1 MSVKMTDAYV
11 VFDLETT
18 GINPN
23 SDCIIE
29 IGAIKIIG
37 NKVQEVYK
45 TYVNPQMKVPYRITN
60 LTGITDDMVS
70 DGRSNKEAVEEFI
83 HFCDG
88 YTLLGHNIG
97 FDYGFIKKSAIG
109 YRIPFHKMGI
119 DTLKIAR
126 KTLSHIEKRNLGY
139 LCEYYHIEQR
149 AKHRAYEDALSTKE
163 VYDNLVNDFY
173 RVNKG
178 LFLPEILLFKE
189 KKNSPI
195 TKLQKVYLNDLL
207 KYHKIE
213 LEEDVDTFT
222 KSEASKRIDYII
234 LNYGRINR

>member
-1 MSVKMTDAYV
+1 MTDSYV

-23 SDCIIE
+23 TDCIIE
-29 IGAIKIIG
+29 IGAIKVVQ
-37 NKVQEVYK
+37 NKVQDVYK
-45 TYVNPQMKVPYRITN
+45 TYVNPQIKVPPYITE
-60 LTGITDDMVS
+60 LTGITDEMVF
-70 DGRSNKEAVEEFI
+70 DGKRNKEAVEEFI
-83 HFCDG
+83 HFADG

-109 YRIPFHKMGI
+109 YKIPFDKRGI

-126 KTLSHIEKRNLGY
+126 KTLAHIERRNLEY

-149 AKHRAYEDALSTKE
+149 EKHRAYEDAISTKK
-163 VYDNLVNDFY
+163 VYDNLVNEFY
-173 RVNKG
+173 NVYEE
-178 LFLPEILLFKE
+178 LFSPEILLFKE
-189 KKNSPI
+189 KKSSPI

-213 LEEDVDTFT
+213 LEVDIDTLT

-234 LNYGRINR
+234 LNCGRIKR

>member
-1 MSVKMTDAYV
+1 MTDSYV

-29 IGAIKIIG
+29 IGAIKVIE

-45 TYVNPQMKVPYRITN
+45 TYVNPQMKVPHRITD

-70 DGRSNKEAVEEFI
+70 DGKRNKEAVEEFI
-83 HFCDG
+83 HFCEG

-97 FDYGFIKKSAIG
+97 FDYGFIKKSAIS
-109 YRIPFHKMGI
+109 YKIPFNKMGI

-126 KTLSHIEKRNLGY
+126 RTLSHIPRRNLEY

-149 AKHRAYEDALSTKE
+149 EKHRAYEDALSTKE

-173 RVNKG
+173 RVHEE
-178 LFLPEILLFKE
+178 LFSPEILLFKE

-213 LEEDVDTFT
+213 LELDIDTLT

-234 LNYGRINR
+234 LNYGRIKR